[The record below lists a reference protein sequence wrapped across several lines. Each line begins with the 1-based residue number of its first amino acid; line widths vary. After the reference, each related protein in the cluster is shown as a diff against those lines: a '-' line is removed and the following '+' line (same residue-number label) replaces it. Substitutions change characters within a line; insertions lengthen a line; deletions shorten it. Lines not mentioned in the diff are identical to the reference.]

1 MATGLGAGTGAVLT
15 GAAVAGLVHGEVVLT
30 GALALSVVGAVA
42 GLVAVVVGAVV
53 GLVVVVVPVGGLG
66 PVAGLM

>member
-30 GALALSVVGAVA
+30 GALVV
-42 GLVAVVVGAVV
+42 LVAVVGAVV
-53 GLVVVVVPVGGLG
+53 GRVVVVPVGGLG
-66 PVAGLM
+66 PETGLT